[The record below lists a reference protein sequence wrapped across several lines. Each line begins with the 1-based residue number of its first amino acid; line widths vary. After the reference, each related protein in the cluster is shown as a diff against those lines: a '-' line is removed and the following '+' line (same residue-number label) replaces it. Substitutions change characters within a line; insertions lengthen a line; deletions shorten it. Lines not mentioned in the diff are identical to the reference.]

1 MFDVGRSFFKT
12 TPHGINATFEY
23 LQNVLGPML
32 YPTRPP
38 DENPA
43 RFLSDKCQN
52 NESIELKQTT

>member
-1 MFDVGRSFFKT
+1 
-12 TPHGINATFEY
+12 
-23 LQNVLGPML
+23 ML